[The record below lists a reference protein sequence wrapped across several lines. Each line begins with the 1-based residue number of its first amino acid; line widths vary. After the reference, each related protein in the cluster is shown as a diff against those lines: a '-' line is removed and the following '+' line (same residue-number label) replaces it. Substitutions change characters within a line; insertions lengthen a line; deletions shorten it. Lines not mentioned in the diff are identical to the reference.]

1 LVKASPG
8 VREQRVAETRESI
21 LAAAER
27 LFAESGVSA
36 VSARQISE
44 AAGQGNNAAVN
55 YHFGTKADVVRA
67 IVSKHCADIERTR
80 ERLLAEH
87 AGSTAMRDWVTCL
100 VQPITEHLSTLASPT
115 WYARFAAQVMIDP
128 ALREAIVSDTLAAVP
143 LQRALDGLN
152 RQLPALPARVR
163 VLRNDMAR
171 QLIVHMCAEHERAVA
186 DGTVPLGATWQSL
199 AEGLTDAIVGLLTA
213 PAHTVRTR
221 P

>member
-1 LVKASPG
+1 VVKG
-8 VREQRVAETRESI
+8 LREQRVAETRESI

-44 AAGQGNNAAVN
+44 VAGQGNNAAVN
-55 YHFGTKADVVRA
+55 YHFGTKAAVVRA
-67 IVSKHCADIERTR
+67 IIGKHCMDIERIR

-87 AGSTAMRDWVTCL
+87 AGSTEVRDWVTCL
-100 VQPITEHLSTLASPT
+100 VQPITEHLSTLAPPT
-115 WYARFAAQVMIDP
+115 WYARFTAQVMIDP
-128 ALREAIVSDTLAAVP
+128 VLREVIVSDTLAAVP

-152 RQLPALPARVR
+152 QQLPMLPAQVR
-163 VLRNDMAR
+163 LLRNDMAR

-186 DGTVPLGATWQSL
+186 DGTMALGATWQSL
-199 AEGLTDAIVGLLTA
+199 AEGLTDAIVGLFTA
-213 PAHTVRTR
+213 PEHTMPMR

>member
-1 LVKASPG
+1 M
-8 VREQRVAETRESI
+8 QTRESI

-67 IVSKHCADIERTR
+67 IVSKHCVDIERVR
-80 ERLLAEH
+80 ERLLADN
-87 AGSTAMRDWVTCL
+87 AGSAEMRDWVGCL
-100 VQPITEHLSTLASPT
+100 VQPITEHLSALAPPT
-115 WYARFAAQVMIDP
+115 WYARFTAQVMIDP
-128 ALREAIVSDTLAAVP
+128 ALREVIVSDTLAAVP

-152 RQLPALPARVR
+152 RQLPTLPARVR

-171 QLIVHMCAEHERAVA
+171 QLIVHMCAEHERAAA
-186 DGTVPLGATWQSL
+186 DGTLPVGATWRSL

-213 PAHTVRTR
+213 PEHSAPDRSAPGR